1 MTALRRMM
9 PYMIPYR
16 WIAFVGVLTVFL
28 TVGSELVVPRTLQ
41 YVIDQGIRPGDMNV
55 IWQGALLMLGAAVGG
70 SMATL
75 GQGVCR
81 ARLSQG
87 MAFDMRNDLFNHI
100 QSLSFASLDQMQTGS
115 LMTRISSDIDIIRMF
130 SSNGLSLIL
139 RAVLMIVGSVIMI
152 VLTDLQ
158 LSLVMFAC
166 LAVAGVIVWGFMHT
180 AEPLCLIVQQRLSV
194 LNTVIQENL
203 AGIRVVKAFVRE
215 KFELEHFEDHNV
227 DYMNQN
233 VKVGRLLALVMPTLT
248 VLTNLGIV
256 GVIWFGGLDVIGGR
270 LSIGQLIAFNN
281 YLMIGMTPLLLLG
294 NMLNMASRAEA
305 SAARVL
311 DLLVTRPL
319 IQPAPSPYQPDR
331 LRGHVIFENVS
342 FHYDHLSDNGPGHG
356 ARNGRENV
364 LNGVSFEALPGQRVA
379 LLGATGSGKTTLI
392 NLLSRFYD
400 VTGGRIL
407 IDGVDVREWDL
418 EALRSRIGLVPQT
431 TTLFSGSVSEN
442 IAFGKPDAPADD
454 VVVVAK
460 VAQAH
465 DFIMAMPVGY
475 DSVVEARGA
484 NLSGGQKQR
493 MAIARA
499 LLTAPGILILD
510 DSTSAVDLE
519 TEIKIQEAL
528 DALGNAPTTF
538 IIAQRINSV
547 LNADQIIILEA
558 GHIAARGTHAELLRN
573 SPVYQDIYRSQFGS
587 EPCDGPQR
595 EVEHNDES
603 RH

>member
-1 MTALRRMM
+1 MTALRRLM

-16 WIAFVGVLTVFL
+16 GIAFIGVLTVIL
-28 TVGSELVVPRTLQ
+28 TVGSELVVPRALQ
-41 YVIDQGIRPGDMNV
+41 FVIDQGIRLGDMNAV
-55 IWQGALLMLGAAVGG
+55 WQGALLMLGAAAGG
-70 SMATL
+70 AVATL

-100 QSLSFASLDQMQTGS
+100 QSLSYATLDQMQTGS
-115 LMTRISSDIDIIRMF
+115 LMTRISSDIDIIRTF

-139 RAVLMIVGSVIMI
+139 RAVLMIIGSVIMI

-166 LAVAGVIVWGFMHT
+166 LAVAGVIIWGFMRT
-180 AEPLCLIVQQRLSV
+180 AQPLFLIVQQRLSV

-215 KFELEHFEDHNV
+215 EFELQHFEDHNL

-233 VKVGRLLALVMPTLT
+233 VKVGWLLALVMPTLT

-311 DLLVTRPL
+311 DLLDTRPL
-319 IQPAPSPYQPDR
+319 MRPAHSPYRPDR
-331 LRGHVIFENVS
+331 LRGHVLFENVS
-342 FHYDHLSDNGPGHG
+342 FHYDNSSDNGAGHG

-364 LNGVSFEALPGQRVA
+364 LDDVSFEAIPGQRVA

-400 VTGGRIL
+400 VTGGRVL
-407 IDGVDVREWDL
+407 IDGVDVRDWDL

-431 TTLFSGSVSEN
+431 TTLFSGTVSEN
-442 IAFGKPDAPADD
+442 IAFGRPDASADE
-454 VVVVAK
+454 VIAVAK

-465 DFIMAMPVGY
+465 DFIMAMPAGY

-528 DALGNAPTTF
+528 DELRDTMTTF

-558 GHIAARGTHAELLRN
+558 GHIAAQGTHAELLQN
-573 SPVYQDIYRSQFGS
+573 SPIYQDIYHSQFGS
-587 EPCDGPQR
+587 E
-595 EVEHNDES
+595 NL
-603 RH
+603 